1 MVGFRIPPFY
11 AGSYESKQYINIK
24 IQYFYSFINKNIYI
38 ILGRLNNYKHFNTK
52 NNTNISFQV
61 FNSVI
66 YEKWVSCECSDFC
79 VVSCTYI
86 LQMKIYITNMHRMI
100 DLIVQV
106 TIYKV
111 HVLVFDV
118 FRKFIKEM
126 HTLLATFH
134 QLGCGC

>member
-1 MVGFRIPPFY
+1 M
-11 AGSYESKQYINIK
+11 
-24 IQYFYSFINKNIYI
+24 KN
-38 ILGRLNNYKHFNTK
+38 
-52 NNTNISFQV
+52 
-61 FNSVI
+61 
-66 YEKWVSCECSDFC
+66 ECHANAPTFC

-86 LQMKIYITNMHRMI
+86 LQMNIYITNMHRMI

-106 TIYKV
+106 TIYK
-111 HVLVFDV
+111 VLVFDV